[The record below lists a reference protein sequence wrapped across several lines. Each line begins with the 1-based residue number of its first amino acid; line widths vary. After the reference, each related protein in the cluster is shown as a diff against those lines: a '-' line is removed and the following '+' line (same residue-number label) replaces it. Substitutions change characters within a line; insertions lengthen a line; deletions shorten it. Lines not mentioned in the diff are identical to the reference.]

1 MLKNVLRE
9 IRQQLKMSIKQ
20 LALVVGCSKSYLAEL
35 ESKKFNPS
43 LSFLM
48 NYSEKVGIPLGAIMH
63 AAFDVS
69 YKALDLTEYV
79 WNQIRMSNQAMNL
92 IQE

>member
-1 MLKNVLRE
+1 
-9 IRQQLKMSIKQ
+9 
-20 LALVVGCSKSYLAEL
+20 
-35 ESKKFNPS
+35 
-43 LSFLM
+43 M